1 MSCIENSAHRS
12 RESVVSLEFPALLSP
27 LSHRTASKVWRRQ
40 TWCLIICRISKKAHF
55 TTSIMVII
63 MVTMMD
69 QTCWKHCLC
78 ILNDKPTWWI
88 PVYSHFLDEETKTL
102 NGLSC
107 LPYIGQ
113 HSSDWLPF
121 FPLSSLLRCFSP
133 WYICVCMCV

>member
-1 MSCIENSAHRS
+1 MFDHMQDQQ
-12 RESVVSLEFPALLSP
+12 ESTFHNINHGNNDYGDNDGPDMLETLS
-27 LSHRTASKVWRRQ
+27 
-40 TWCLIICRISKKAHF
+40 
-55 TTSIMVII
+55 
-63 MVTMMD
+63 
-69 QTCWKHCLC
+69 LC

-121 FPLSSLLRCFSP
+121 FPPLFTA
-133 WYICVCMCV
+133 